1 MAEYWHGGPRG
12 LKGFILPADETGVPS
27 TAKYGAAGVC
37 RTDRVYITNNRT
49 AAEMFGSFSPAKRV
63 SVYLVEP
70 IGEIEADPDCIE
82 KNLSFQ
88 VAKAKIVKEFKITP
102 SIRMQMLYALSER

>member
-1 MAEYWHGGPRG
+1 MAYWHGGPRG
-12 LKGFILPADETGVPS
+12 LKGFILPADETGAPS
-27 TAKYGAAGVC
+27 TARFGAAGVC

-49 AAEMFGSFSPAKRV
+49 AGEMFACMAPATKV

-70 IGEIEADPDCIE
+70 VGEIESDPDCTQ

-88 VAKAKIVKEFKITP
+88 VEKARIIQEFKIAP
-102 SIRMQMLYALSER
+102 SIRMQMQYAFMGR